1 MSTHDSSSKAD
12 WKKRFIAGLIL
23 TTLVTFAIA
32 TFPGFSKVYA
42 DAALFQTAAPLTT
55 FTGTNLGA
63 IPDNDCTGPGRQI
76 NFAVTGISNPLSN
89 VRVGF
94 TGTHTYVGD
103 LDVRLTAPNGTTSAT
118 IFTFTGSDVN
128 SSFGDS
134 SDLGGTYTFFDTA
147 PANWWAAAAA
157 VGPTT
162 AIPPGGYRSS
172 DANGANTSLDP
183 VFAGLANPNGTW
195 VLRFNDCS
203 QGDTGTITDAT
214 LSLNGVTATPMPTA
228 TPTGS
233 PTPTPT
239 PTATPTPTPTPTPTA
254 TPTPS
259 PVPTLTPIPT
269 PTPTGSPTPTP
280 TNTFAGTN
288 FGAIPDN
295 DCSGPGRQIMFAVT
309 GISTPISNL
318 RVSFTGT
325 HTYVGD
331 LDVRLI
337 APNGT
342 TSAFIFTFVGN
353 GAGPS
358 GDSSDLNGT
367 YNFFDA
373 AVNNFTTAAG
383 LVGPTTAIAPGNY
396 RASDGTGA
404 NISLDSVFA
413 NLANPNG
420 TYILQFNDCA
430 AGDTGSITAATLS
443 FNGPTPTPLPAGG
456 FEGDVNRQVA
466 GVPGTGDGDV
476 NVGDQIMYQRF
487 LSGLDCPTVSPNEQR
502 RLDAGP
508 RSTLGD
514 GLLGSADGTA
524 IDAYARHD
532 SSTDFDPNTPGWQPT
547 PAGGPTAITNLGCTP
562 VSAPEAD
569 NATATIPEAE
579 SASSAR
585 VVRLVSGAAIDRN
598 ITVEIEMSAQ
608 GNEAGTQYGLHF
620 DPALV
625 SISNVSGVNAN
636 PDIMLGADSPGG
648 TTLNVNAE
656 DAANGN
662 IGIVENFNGANNSIE
677 AIPAGARRIAKVTF
691 HVRSGAAPGESK
703 VTFDESVIKGVS
715 ADTNGLILSNTYDQT
730 GIITVPAT
738 AGASISGRV
747 MTPDGRGIR
756 NATVTIVDRSGIART
771 VTTSSFGYYTFDDVA
786 AGAYTVAAVSRQYRF
801 ATRTIEVGDNLAD
814 VNFVGL
820 E

>member
-1 MSTHDSSSKAD
+1 MSKSDTSNRAKSKFA
-12 WKKRFIAGLIL
+12 AGLIL
-23 TTLVTFAIA
+23 IAVAAFAIA
-32 TFPGFSKVYA
+32 AFPGFSKVHA
-42 DAALFQTAAPLTT
+42 DSPVQTAAPLTT
-55 FTGTNLGA
+55 FVGTNVGP
-63 IPDNDCTGPGRQI
+63 IPDNDCSGPGRQI
-76 NFAVTGISNPLSN
+76 SFAVTGITTPISN

-94 TGTHTYVGD
+94 TGTHSFVGD
-103 LDVRLTAPNGTTSAT
+103 LDARLIAPNGTTTAILFS
-118 IFTFTGSDVN
+118 FVGSDVN
-128 SSFGDS
+128 STFGDS
-134 SDLGGTYTFFDTA
+134 SDLNGTYTFFDAATA
-147 PANWWAAAAA
+147 NFPAAAAA

-162 AIPPGGYRSS
+162 AIPPGNYRAS
-172 DANGANTSLDP
+172 DANGANSSLDP
-183 VFAGLANPNGTW
+183 VFANATPANGTYI
-195 VLRFNDCS
+195 LKFNDCS

-214 LSLNGVTATPMPTA
+214 LSINGVTATVTPSPTVS
-228 TPTGS
+228 T
-233 PTPTPT
+233 TPTPT
-239 PTATPTPTPTPTPTA
+239 PTATATPTPTATA

-269 PTPTGSPTPTP
+269 PTPTGSPSPTP

-288 FGAIPDN
+288 FGNIPDN
-295 DCSGPGRQIMFAVT
+295 DCSGAGRQIMFAVT
-309 GISTPISNL
+309 GISTPISNV

-331 LDVRLI
+331 LDVKLI

-430 AGDTGSITAATLS
+430 AGDTGSITDATLS

-487 LSGLDCPTVSPNEQR
+487 ISGLDCPTVSPNEQQ

-508 RSTLGD
+508 RSSRGD
-514 GLLGSADGTA
+514 ALLGSADGTA

-532 SSTDFDPNTPGWQPT
+532 SSTDFDPVTPGWQPT

-569 NATATIPEAE
+569 KATATIPEAE

-585 VVRLVSGAAIDRN
+585 VVRVVSAPAVDRD

-620 DPALV
+620 DPSAV
-625 SISNVSGVNAN
+625 SISNISGVNLN
-636 PDIMLGADSPGG
+636 PDITLGTGSPVG

-662 IGIVENFNGANNSIE
+662 IGIVENFNGTSNSIE
-677 AIPAGARRIAKVTF
+677 AIPAGARRIARVTF
-691 HVRSGAAPGESK
+691 HVRSGATPGESK
-703 VTFDESVIKGVS
+703 VTFDETVIKGIS
-715 ADTNGLILSNTYDQT
+715 ADTNGLILSTTYDQT
-730 GIITVPAT
+730 GTITIPAT
-738 AGASISGRV
+738 AGASVSGRV
-747 MTPDGRGIR
+747 TTPDGRGLR
-756 NATVTIVDRSGIART
+756 NATVTIGDGNGFART
-771 VTTSSFGYYTFDDVA
+771 VTTSSFGYFEFDDLSSGASYTIGVA
-786 AGAYTVAAVSRQYRF
+786 SRQYRF
-801 ATRTIEVGDNLAD
+801 ASRTVEITGTLTNVDFTGQE
-814 VNFVGL
+814 
-820 E
+820 